1 MLFAS
6 SSLGCHRQVVAL
18 VFFFTICITSITS
31 FTPTLTHINAPQK
44 AFRVGITT
52 CLSSSSSSTGSDN
65 DALSKAPTFNGNV
78 VFPVKAVM
86 PGLAGHKVAAAYA
99 IYGKNY
105 KRGEEGW
112 NLCQHVSIT
121 RDLHSDL
128 TSLVEEHNGNAA
140 YVRALSFAYPQ
151 KSAMQEVANRWK
163 EMVERSGGILEW
175 ANISDDDV
183 SDDDDDGDAG
193 VTNSND
199 EMSEKEKLIQLMKDT
214 AFYDD
219 DDDDDEDDDEF
230 DVDED
235 ELSSNEIMDA
245 IGTTKS
251 DEPNVV
257 SPFEKEEEQEDHQ
270 PIIDSNGK
278 LEFNKENVNKVLD
291 EVRPYLI
298 NDGGNVSVQR
308 VDAETRS
315 VYLVLEGACGSCPSS
330 TVTMQM
336 GIQRVLDENFD
347 NLGEVL
353 QVDDQNSGPK
363 DLTMDAVTAELNRI
377 GPAITAMGGNIELV
391 NVDPL
396 GVVELK
402 FRGSTKVQQGLE
414 LAIRDVP
421 LVKHVKFVN

>member
-1 MLFAS
+1 
-6 SSLGCHRQVVAL
+6 
-18 VFFFTICITSITS
+18 
-31 FTPTLTHINAPQK
+31 
-44 AFRVGITT
+44 
-52 CLSSSSSSTGSDN
+52 
-65 DALSKAPTFNGNV
+65 
-78 VFPVKAVM
+78 
-86 PGLAGHKVAAAYA
+86 
-99 IYGKNY
+99 
-105 KRGEEGW
+105 
-112 NLCQHVSIT
+112 
-121 RDLHSDL
+121 
-128 TSLVEEHNGNAA
+128 
-140 YVRALSFAYPQ
+140 
-151 KSAMQEVANRWK
+151 
-163 EMVERSGGILEW
+163 
-175 ANISDDDV
+175 
-183 SDDDDDGDAG
+183 
-193 VTNSND
+193 
-199 EMSEKEKLIQLMKDT
+199 MKDT

-219 DDDDDEDDDEF
+219 DEDEDDDEF
-230 DVDED
+230 DVDDD

-278 LEFNKENVNKVLD
+278 LEFNQDNVNKVLD

-396 GVVELK
+396 GVVELR